1 MSSRLLRNI
10 WLKVSALMLAIVT
23 WWSVQYSIKT
33 TEAFEYHIRL
43 VLLPNVVEK
52 NISPKRFAVTVSGP
66 NETVKAFRN
75 VKHEY
80 IIDLTKKREG
90 KSLLRTIDRSRIE
103 LLPKLTIK
111 SLSHKNIN
119 IDLDLLVQRELQVE
133 VDSVGNPAPGFD
145 VIEKFARPSRV
156 FLELPQE
163 ASENVSTITTAP
175 INITDLSF
183 TVVDRVALIHP
194 LDKTKRLPTFV
205 DATIIIKPKIIER
218 KYDDIPLLI
227 MRPPDDSREVNIDN
241 DKISVTLRGRA
252 DIMETFDKA
261 GIVVYIDITK
271 HKAGEYDLVPSAEAI
286 EGIISIKP
294 ESVKYTINP

>member
-10 WLKVSALMLAIVT
+10 WLKISALALAIVT
-23 WWSVQYSIKT
+23 WWSVQYSIVT

-43 VLLPNVVEK
+43 VLPPNVVEK
-52 NISPKRFAVTVSGP
+52 NIYPKTFTVTVSGP

-80 IIDLTKKREG
+80 TIDLTEKREG
-90 KSLLRTIDRSRIE
+90 KSLLLDIDRSSIE

-119 IDLDLLVQRELQVE
+119 IDLDILVQRELQVE
-133 VDSVGNPAPGFD
+133 VDMVGNPAPGFD
-145 VIEKFARPSRV
+145 VTEKFARPSRV

-163 ASENVSTITTAP
+163 ASESLSTIMTAP
-175 INITDLSF
+175 INITDLSS
-183 TVVDRVALIHP
+183 TVIGRVALIHP
-194 LDKTKRLPTFV
+194 LNKTKRLPTSV
-205 DATIIIKPKIIER
+205 DATIIIKPEIIER

-227 MRPPDDSREVNIDN
+227 MRPPDDNREINIDN
-241 DKISVTLRGRA
+241 DRISVTIRGRA

-261 GIVVYIDITK
+261 GITVYLDITK
-271 HKAGEYDLVPSAEAI
+271 QKAGEYDLVPSVEAI